1 MKTHLVT
8 ITLSNDA
15 FKKLVPDAP
24 ASASRAN
31 KLAAKEVA
39 RLVEKYLGESKP
51 STKENTIT
59 TDSPEPEKKT
69 RKKATTK

>member
-1 MKTHLVT
+1 MKAHLVT

-31 KLAAKEVA
+31 KLAAVKIA
-39 RLVEKYLGESKP
+39 KLVEAHLGDSKKSKETTEAKESA
-51 STKENTIT
+51 E
-59 TDSPEPEKKT
+59 EKKP
-69 RKKATTK
+69 RKRKGA